1 MAARKRS
8 AARELRSIS
17 VALRQLAQ
25 AFDRLAPA
33 LTAAPAAATLDK
45 GPRAGRKLTLTPA
58 RRVALKLQ
66 GQYMGYMRN
75 LKPRQKSRIK
85 EIRAAKGIRSAIVA
99 ARRLSA

>member
-1 MAARKRS
+1 MASRKRS

-25 AFDRLAPA
+25 AFDHLAPA
-33 LTAAPAAATLDK
+33 LKASPTIGAATIAPL
-45 GPRAGRKLTLTPA
+45 AGRKLRLTPA
-58 RRVALKLQ
+58 RRAALKLQ

-75 LKPRQKSRIK
+75 LKPREKARIK

-99 ARRLSA
+99 AKRLSA

>member
-17 VALRQLAQ
+17 AALRQLAQ

-33 LTAAPAAATLDK
+33 LAAAPTAAGGK
-45 GPRAGRKLTLTPA
+45 SPRAGRKLTLTPA

-75 LKPRQKSRIK
+75 LKPRQKTRVK
-85 EIRAAKGIRSAIVA
+85 EIRATKGIRSAIVA
-99 ARRLSA
+99 AKRLSA